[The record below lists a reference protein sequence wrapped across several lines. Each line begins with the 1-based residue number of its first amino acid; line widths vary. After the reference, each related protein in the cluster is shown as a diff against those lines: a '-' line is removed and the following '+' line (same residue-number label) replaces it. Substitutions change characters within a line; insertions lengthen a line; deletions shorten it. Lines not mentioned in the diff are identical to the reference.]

1 MGQYQQWL
9 RYQEIDNSLRK
20 TRQALEE
27 ELAQLESQL
36 DTVFFEQQDEDEYPL
51 NGNPIISALFASL
64 ESPDAYMPDQPYMEN
79 ASLTATSWQLTDEP
93 DIELLPED
101 MNAFLDEQSSTEPRM
116 ELPWWLSRITNG
128 TDESGAGSAPERGGN
143 NTNRLVQRWI
153 ERWGRQPAPPSE
165 AENDEMDGE

>member
-1 MGQYQQWL
+1 MLYCPYQKWCNVEESMYSGISGTGNMGQYQQWL

-64 ESPDAYMPDQPYMEN
+64 ESPDAYMPDQPYM
-79 ASLTATSWQLTDEP
+79 
-93 DIELLPED
+93 
-101 MNAFLDEQSSTEPRM
+101 
-116 ELPWWLSRITNG
+116 
-128 TDESGAGSAPERGGN
+128 
-143 NTNRLVQRWI
+143 
-153 ERWGRQPAPPSE
+153 
-165 AENDEMDGE
+165 